1 MPTSHYLFPVGIED
15 LFLYRVA
22 RLHATAGA
30 PVVRICEG
38 GHGVTRREWR
48 LLLVLAQHGAMSS
61 SDLTRAAQLE
71 WGLVSKS
78 VGRLQ
83 TKGLISRTPKPN
95 DRRSVLIE
103 LTEKGTL
110 VYQQVFPKVID
121 INRTLLTVLSDAQLE
136 QLDTILSLL
145 QQRVDD
151 PAWLDDLPKSQRR
164 LGGRN

>member
-1 MPTSHYLFPVGIED
+1 M
-15 LFLYRVA
+15 FLYRIA

-61 SDLTRAAQLE
+61 SELSQAAQLE
-71 WGLVSKS
+71 WGLVSKT

-83 TKGLISRTPKPN
+83 SKNLVTRTPKPN
-95 DRRSVLIE
+95 DRRSVRID
-103 LTEKGTL
+103 LTDKGML

-121 INRTLLTVLSDAQLE
+121 INRALLAVLSESQLAE
-136 QLDTILSLL
+136 LDTILSLL
-145 QQRVDD
+145 QQRADD
-151 PAWLDDLPKSQRR
+151 PASLEDLPKSQRR
-164 LGGRN
+164 LGGRS

>member
-1 MPTSHYLFPVGIED
+1 MSPVGIED
-15 LFLYRVA
+15 LFLYRIA

-30 PVVRICEG
+30 PVIRICEG

-48 LLLVLAQHGAMSS
+48 LLLVLAQNGALSS
-61 SDLTRAAQLE
+61 SELAQAAQLE
-71 WGLVSKS
+71 WGLVSKT

-83 TKGLISRTPKPN
+83 KKDLVTRTPKPN

-103 LTEKGTL
+103 VTAKGML

-121 INRTLLTVLSDAQLE
+121 INRALLSVLSDSQRA

-145 QQRVDD
+145 QQRANN
-151 PAWLDDLPKSQRR
+151 PAALEDLPKSQRR
-164 LGGRN
+164 LGGRS